1 MVFHLINVIS
11 FNRINICKHCRTENG
26 IHSRFCSHC
35 GRRLIKLA
43 KSSQPWEVM
52 GVTHFPPHNVFFSI
66 FQ

>member
-43 KSSQPWEVM
+43 KSSQP
-52 GVTHFPPHNVFFSI
+52 
-66 FQ
+66 